1 MNISQNGDTPLH
13 CAAENGRT
21 VTIERLLDHHAD
33 IDARNEVSCY
43 QMQHNKWLKQYIV
56 YTVQ

>member
-21 VTIERLLDHHAD
+21 VTIDRILDHNAD
-33 IDARNEVSCY
+33 IDSRNEVSSY
-43 QMQHNKWLKQYIV
+43 QIQNNE
-56 YTVQ
+56 